1 MGKNERLASMDGN
14 VVVRQD
20 ARQVIFGKL
29 SKVGTVTYNVQ
40 NSVGDWLI
48 FSSDEVDFT
57 QGNLIMMK

>member
-29 SKVGTVTYNVQ
+29 SKVSPRTWTVED
-40 NSVGDWLI
+40 SMGDWLM
-48 FSSDEVDFT
+48 FGSDEVDFT

>member
-14 VVVRQD
+14 VAVRQD

-29 SKVGTVTYNVQ
+29 SKVGTVTYTVKD
-40 NSVGDWLI
+40 SLGDWLI
-48 FSSDEVDFT
+48 FSVDEVDFT